1 MPQAID
7 MRANALN
14 SAERARRIARPAS
27 TAVPATTLIKAH
39 TITRIRCAFSA
50 SSNVSAHMPDSLAA
64 NTFLNWAE
72 TADAVRATTKRLEKS
87 ALVERYLGALDGPSL
102 TIAARFFSGIV
113 FPRHDMRTTQVGG
126 SIVWHALSTVT
137 GHQSDHLGTRYL
149 AHGDLG
155 DLAGELLADRTP
167 SGMTLVEAQ
176 DRFAELAAASG
187 ANARRTLIVDWLSH
201 LGGLEARFIVKLLGR
216 ELRIGLKEAQVEEA
230 LAKTFGRPLTAI
242 RRANLLRGDIG
253 DVAQMARDG
262 TLEQA
267 ALKLFHPI
275 GFMLAQPL
283 PTAEEIIATVP
294 IPSAVEHKYDGIRAQ
309 AHLANGKV
317 VLFSRTLDDISRGYP
332 EIVAALAPLA
342 ATTATGLVLDGEL
355 VARSFLAL
363 QQRLGRKAPS
373 DALIR
378 DVPVAFVVFDLIAEH
393 GALTINE
400 PYDER
405 RRRLEAIAW
414 PGTLV
419 RLTPVERASTAAD
432 IEAAFAHARASG
444 NEGLVIKDPA
454 SPYTPGRR
462 GKTWIKLKRA
472 EDTLDVVVTAVER
485 GHGRR
490 RDVLSDYTF
499 AVRASENDPTLLDV
513 GKAYNGLTDAE
524 IAALTQTFE
533 ALTITRHGGY
543 HVVRPE
549 IVLEVTFDIVQPSER
564 HAAGYALR
572 FPRIVRV
579 RDDKPVSEIDT
590 LERVRALAERHGAGL
605 AATSDHE
612 QTDLDL
618 SDSRVRPGLR
628 RRRQT
633 EQRRKHDEH
642 GDSIRGDDDSAGEL
656 DG

>member
-1 MPQAID
+1 
-7 MRANALN
+7 
-14 SAERARRIARPAS
+14 
-27 TAVPATTLIKAH
+27 
-39 TITRIRCAFSA
+39 
-50 SSNVSAHMPDSLAA
+50 MPDSLAA

-102 TIAARFFSGIV
+102 AIAARFFSGIV

-126 SIVWHALSTVT
+126 SIVWRALSTVT

-155 DLAGELLADRTP
+155 DLAGELFTDRAP

-187 ANARRTLIVDWLSH
+187 ANARRTLIVAWLGH
-201 LGGLEARFIVKLLGR
+201 LGGLEARFVVKLLGR

-230 LAKTFGRPLTAI
+230 LAKTFGRPLIAI

-253 DVAQMARDG
+253 EVAEMARDG
-262 TLEQA
+262 TLEHA

-309 AHLANGKV
+309 AHLADGKV
-317 VLFSRTLDDISRGYP
+317 VFFSRTLDDISRGYP
-332 EIVAALAPLA
+332 EIVTALAPLA
-342 ATTATGLVLDGEL
+342 STTTGLVLDGEL

-378 DVPVAFVVFDLIAEH
+378 DVPVTFVVFDLIAEH
-393 GALTINE
+393 GALTIDE

-405 RRRLEAIAW
+405 RRRLEAMAW
-414 PGTLV
+414 PGQLV
-419 RLTPVERASTAAD
+419 RLAPVERASTAAE
-432 IEAAFAHARASG
+432 IEAAFANARASG

-499 AVRASENDPTLLDV
+499 AVRASESDPTLLDV

-524 IAALTQTFE
+524 IAALTKTFE

-549 IVLEVTFDIVQPSER
+549 IVLEVTFDIVQPSAR

-590 LERVRALAERHGAGL
+590 LDRVRALAERHGASL
-605 AATSDHE
+605 AATNDHE

-618 SDSRVRPGLR
+618 NDSRVRSRLR
-628 RRRQT
+628 RRRET
-633 EQRRKHDEH
+633 GQRGEHDEH
-642 GDSIRGDDDSAGEL
+642 SDSIRGDDDSAGEL